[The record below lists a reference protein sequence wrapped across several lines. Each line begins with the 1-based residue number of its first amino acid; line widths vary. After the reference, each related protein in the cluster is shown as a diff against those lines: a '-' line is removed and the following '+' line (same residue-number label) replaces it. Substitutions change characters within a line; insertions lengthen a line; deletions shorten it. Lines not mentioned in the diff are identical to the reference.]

1 MNRIKAI
8 QSCAALVALP
18 ARVHSRS
25 SLDSDTPDT
34 PDTIVERSQVD
45 LALLTPEERAALVA
59 QQARDSALLE
69 AAGFLRRESSIADA
83 YFIPPDEIAAIQP
96 KTIADIFRH
105 VPVLI
110 ERPGPARTRLRGGQG
125 CFLTYVNGTVRR
137 ARVPNELDTFIQVRD
152 VLAAEVYPPGQ
163 SPPAPFAR
171 ASSQTDCTT
180 VALWTRSR
188 VD

>member
-45 LALLTPEERAALVA
+45 LALLTPEERAALIA

-69 AAGFLRRESSIADA
+69 AIGFTRRESTIADA
-83 YFIPPDEIAAIQP
+83 YFIEPDEIAAIQP

-110 ERPGPARTRLRGGQG
+110 ERPGPPGSHLRQG
-125 CFLTYVNGTVRR
+125 CFLTYVNGSVLR
-137 ARVPNELDTFIQVRD
+137 ARVPNELDTFIQARD

-163 SPPAPFAR
+163 SPPSPFTVGSPR
-171 ASSQTDCTT
+171 TD
-180 VALWTRSR
+180 
-188 VD
+188 